1 MRVTNS
7 LIWMHA
13 VTNSLIWMHVRGQL
27 VNFNACLWPTC
38 LFRYPTA
45 IPISVFQYH
54 MLLDV
59 LSDIDTQWI
68 PREASLLTSPSGVQ
82 RLANARD
89 QLLRNALIGCHPPP
103 THSCFKCYFFTGC
116 RLSYSDP
123 CGYPG
128 SPHFPQP
135 SAHYR
140 PHPLCRYQRPTE
152 ISAPEDAS
160 KDFRPAK
167 CSWNTGIT
175 LHAKTGRH
183 VCPIWNDQAEITVE
197 RQALCSQLLN
207 TSIFC

>member
-1 MRVTNS
+1 
-7 LIWMHA
+7 
-13 VTNSLIWMHVRGQL
+13 
-27 VNFNACLWPTC
+27 
-38 LFRYPTA
+38 
-45 IPISVFQYH
+45 

-59 LSDIDTQWI
+59 LSEIDTQWI
-68 PREASLLTSPSGVQ
+68 PREASLLTSSSGVQ

-103 THSCFKCYFFTGC
+103 THSCFKCYFLLDADYHIAIHVDTQGH
-116 RLSYSDP
+116 RI
-123 CGYPG
+123 
-128 SPHFPQP
+128 SPNPLHTTD
-135 SAHYR
+135 

-183 VCPIWNDQAEITVE
+183 VCPT
-197 RQALCSQLLN
+197 
-207 TSIFC
+207 